1 MDPYGK
7 VPGRPEGAGPDR
19 DAEDG
24 RDSDTRGKGS
34 AIGWE
39 REEGEKSLVARP
51 EGGRS
56 RSPGLIDAPVR
67 AARHCSPGKRTF
79 PSPAALVLHL
89 ELSGPNLH
97 G

>member
-24 RDSDTRGKGS
+24 RGSDTRGKGS
-34 AIGWE
+34 AIGLE

-56 RSPGLIDAPVR
+56 RTLPGID
-67 AARHCSPGKRTF
+67 
-79 PSPAALVLHL
+79 
-89 ELSGPNLH
+89 
-97 G
+97 